1 MAESLLISG
10 ADIVT
15 EEEIIRN
22 GFLGIKNGIISY
34 AGKTRPQETYEKE
47 WKAPEGSYALPG
59 MIDIHIHGGY
69 GADTMDADVAALDT
83 MSARLPEEGTTSFLA
98 TTITQQHE
106 NIEKALV
113 NAKKWASSS
122 PQAQKGAELIGI
134 HLEGPFVSPKKA
146 GAQPKQWITPAD
158 AGLFQKWERLSGGM
172 IKIVTLAPEE
182 DPDFSLIRYLKNQN
196 IIPSMGHTDAGAELL
211 QKAADAGAV
220 HMTHLFNA
228 MSSFH
233 HREPGA
239 SVRLSPAAASRRS

>member
-22 GFLGIKNGIISY
+22 GFLGIKDGIISY

-47 WKAPEGSYALPG
+47 WKAPAGSYALPG

-69 GADTMDADVAALDT
+69 GADTMDADIAALDT

-134 HLEGPFVSPKKA
+134 HLEGPFVSPKKREHSRNN
-146 GAQPKQWITPAD
+146 
-158 AGLFQKWERLSGGM
+158 GLRRPMPGSFRNGRGS
-172 IKIVTLAPEE
+172 PE
-182 DPDFSLIRYLKNQN
+182 
-196 IIPSMGHTDAGAELL
+196 
-211 QKAADAGAV
+211 V
-220 HMTHLFNA
+220 
-228 MSSFH
+228 
-233 HREPGA
+233 
-239 SVRLSPAAASRRS
+239 